1 MNNGNLVV
9 YSSILLIT
17 DVRIYINWVSRAY
30 PLPYG
35 LSRLAS
41 GRFLGKTR
49 GDNELL
55 QPSGLSDSVDRL
67 VRLSYIG
74 VY

>member
-1 MNNGNLVV
+1 MSNGNLVV

-17 DVRIYINWVSRAY
+17 DVRVYINWVSRAY
-30 PLPYG
+30 PLTYG
-35 LSRLAS
+35 LSLLAS

-49 GDNELL
+49 EETMNSSNPLL
-55 QPSGLSDSVDRL
+55 SVDRL
-67 VRLSYIG
+67 VKLSYTG